1 MNFGNP
7 ISRSVVRRLRSLQE
21 QRTLVR
27 LLLGV
32 LAVALLSPIPADAN
46 PISGQTAVQDVI
58 VDTDFGLPPVDDSF
72 AVGLLLNSP
81 DVHVLGITTVA
92 GN

>member
-32 LAVALLSPIPADAN
+32 LAVALLARFPLMGPSRFPE
-46 PISGQTAVQDVI
+46 
-58 VDTDFGLPPVDDSF
+58 
-72 AVGLLLNSP
+72 
-81 DVHVLGITTVA
+81 LGTT
-92 GN
+92 